1 MKRTPLI
8 MVAPNGAR
16 HGKDAHSA
24 LPITEAEL
32 VETAVS
38 CFEAGA
44 GAIHIHVRDHDGKH
58 VLDVP
63 RYNSAVA
70 AIQKATDGRMLVQ
83 VTTEA
88 VGRYTPD
95 DIADVFASVE
105 APAISVA
112 MRELIPSDEYEAHGA
127 KTLAAGLERGFA
139 IQHLLYAPAEL
150 TRFIGLVE
158 RGIVPDEDLD
168 ILFVLGRY
176 GGDDTQPQD
185 LADYLTVL
193 RASSLADKA
202 AWTVCAFG
210 PPETQALGA
219 AIAMGGK
226 ARVGFENN
234 FRQPDGSIATDNA
247 ARVASVAEIARAL
260 GFAS

>member
-1 MKRTPLI
+1 

-16 HGKDAHSA
+16 HGKDAHPA
-24 LPITEAEL
+24 LPVTEAEL

-38 CFEAGA
+38 CLAAGA
-44 GAIHIHVRDHDGKH
+44 GAIHIHVRDADGRH

-63 RYNSAVA
+63 AYNSAVA
-70 AIQKATDGRMLVQ
+70 AIQKATDGQMLVQ

-95 DIADVFASVE
+95 EIADVLATVQ

-112 MRELIPSDEYEAHGA
+112 MRELIPSDAYEAHGA
-127 KTLAAGLERGFA
+127 KTLVAGLKRGFA
-139 IQHLLYAPAEL
+139 IQHLLYTPTEL

-158 RGIVPDEDLD
+158 RGIVPDENLD

-185 LADYLTVL
+185 LADYLSVL

-210 PPETQALGA
+210 PPETRALGA
-219 AIAMGGK
+219 AMAMGGK

-234 FRQPDGSIATDNA
+234 FRQPDGSVAMDNA
-247 ARVASVAEIARAL
+247 ARVAVVAGIAREL
-260 GFAS
+260 GVTS